1 MNEKQVKL
9 LLLISSGALSIAGII
24 FLCISMF
31 GYKNGWSLCTAMVC
45 VMLAVLFNVIRCNM
59 EKRNGEE

>member
-1 MNEKQVKL
+1 MDTKM
-9 LLLISSGALSIAGII
+9 LLLISSGGLSIAGII

-31 GYKNGWSLCTAMVC
+31 GYKNGWSLCVAMVC
-45 VMLAVLFNVIRCNM
+45 VLLSVLFNVIRCSM

>member
-9 LLLISSGALSIAGII
+9 LLLISSGGLSIAGII

-59 EKRNGEE
+59 EKKNGEE